1 MSKLNVKVLGPGCK
15 NCEKL
20 LEATEAAVEKA
31 GVDAEVEYVKELDRI
46 SQYVMMT
53 PGLVIN
59 EKVAHQ
65 GKPLPKVDKIVK
77 LLQKA

>member
-1 MSKLNVKVLGPGCK
+1 MSKLKVLVLGPGCA

-20 LEATEAAVEKA
+20 FEWTKAAVEKA

-46 SQYVMMT
+46 SNYVMMT

-65 GKPLPKVDKIVK
+65 GKPLPKVDKIVA